1 MNTKTSLIIL
11 GVAVAIIAIIAIA
24 TPKKDV
30 DQNTE
35 PQVDPVTGE
44 VILGTG
50 GPEDVDPVDAEI
62 APGESPVSPE
72 APVNPE
78 FPRTGFKPAN

>member
-1 MNTKTSLIIL
+1 MNTKTSWIIL
-11 GVAVAIIAIIAIA
+11 GALVAIIVIIAIA
-24 TPKKDV
+24 TPKKDM

-50 GPEDVDPVDAEI
+50 GPDETPAQTI
-62 APGESPVSPE
+62 APGENPA
-72 APVNPE
+72 APVNPD
-78 FPRTGFKPAN
+78 FPKTGFKPAK

>member
-1 MNTKTSLIIL
+1 MNTKTSWIIL
-11 GVAVAIIAIIAIA
+11 GALVAIIVIIAIA
-24 TPKKDV
+24 TPKKDM

-50 GPEDVDPVDAEI
+50 GPDENPAI
-62 APGESPVSPE
+62 APGENPV
-72 APVNPE
+72 APVNPD
-78 FPRTGFKPAN
+78 FPKTGFKPTK